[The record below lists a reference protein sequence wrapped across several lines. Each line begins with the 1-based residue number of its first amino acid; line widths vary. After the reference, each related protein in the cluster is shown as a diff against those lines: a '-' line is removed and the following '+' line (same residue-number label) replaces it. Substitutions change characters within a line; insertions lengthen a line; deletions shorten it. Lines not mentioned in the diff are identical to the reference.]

1 MCVLAAGL
9 IGASVGMACQA
20 RGAAKKVSVWSR
32 RSSTRAEAGRQDWCD
47 AVYAKPEEAVENCD
61 LIVICSPVENI
72 VPLYRAILPS
82 LKPGAIVT
90 DAGSTKSRIC
100 RGAEAAGNSPGI
112 FVGSH
117 PMAGSEKTGMK
128 HARADL
134 FRNQPCFITP
144 TEKADHGAV
153 EKVTHFWE
161 ALGAVPTVTSPEKH
175 DEIVAHISHLPHLL
189 ATSLCT
195 FLSEKDP
202 QWASLSSS
210 GLKDTT
216 RIAAGDSAI
225 WKSIVE
231 TNLEEIRRALSRYQV
246 ELQRYQ
252 EILTEG
258 RMEEVVQFLDKGKV
272 FRDHLSR

>member
-1 MCVLAAGL
+1 
-9 IGASVGMACQA
+9 MACKA
-20 RGAAKKVSVWSR
+20 RGAARKVFVWSR
-32 RSSTRAEAGRQDWCD
+32 RSSTRAEADRQDWCD
-47 AVYAKPEEAVENCD
+47 AVYATPEEAVESCD
-61 LIVICSPVENI
+61 LVVICSPVENI
-72 VPLYRAILPS
+72 IPLYRAILPS
-82 LKPGAIVT
+82 LKPGGIVT

-100 RGAEAAGNSPGI
+100 RGAEAEVNSRGVFI
-112 FVGSH
+112 GSH

-134 FRNQPCFITP
+134 FWNNPCFITP
-144 TEKADHGAV
+144 TENADHGAV
-153 EKVTHFWE
+153 EKITRFWK
-161 ALGAVPTVTSPEKH
+161 ALGAVPAVTSPEEH

-195 FLSEKDP
+195 FLSGKDP
-202 QWASLSSS
+202 HWAALSSS

-225 WKSIVE
+225 WKSIIE

-246 ELQRYQ
+246 ELQRFQ

-258 RMEEVVQFLDKGKV
+258 DMEEMVHFLDKGKV
-272 FRDHLSR
+272 FRDGLPR